1 MKNSNKNPETNSGNL
16 AKRLSQK
23 KTWDDPELSILSV
36 DKTKNGT
43 GSTWEDGPPSDS
55 YS

>member
-1 MKNSNKNPETNSGNL
+1 MKNLNKNLETNSGNL

-43 GSTWEDGPPSDS
+43 GGTVDGPPEGS